1 MASEDTQININD
13 LSFNIEGKTLLHN
26 TNLSLNGDGITV
38 LLGANGAGKTIF
50 LKLLTGL
57 LTPSSGSITFRVEIC
72 QLKHALSYLRAS
84 YTAENSSKNM
94 LFVLEKITSE
104 KSTLAK
110 ELLSLMGLDKKE
122 HQNAL
127 TLRLVRNRDYVWHEQ

>member
-1 MASEDTQININD
+1 MASQDTQININD

-57 LTPSSGSITFRVEIC
+57 LTPSSGC
-72 QLKHALSYLRAS
+72 LL
-84 YTAENSSKNM
+84 YTSDA
-94 LFVLEKITSE
+94 
-104 KSTLAK
+104 A
-110 ELLSLMGLDKKE
+110 D
-122 HQNAL
+122 
-127 TLRLVRNRDYVWHEQ
+127 D